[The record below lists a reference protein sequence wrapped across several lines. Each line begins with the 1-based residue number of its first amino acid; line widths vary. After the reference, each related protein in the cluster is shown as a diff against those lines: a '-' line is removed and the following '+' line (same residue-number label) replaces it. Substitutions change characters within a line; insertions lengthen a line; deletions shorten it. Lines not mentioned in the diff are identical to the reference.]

1 MSPKAQTAPQRNT
14 RRLGY
19 LQPDECAA
27 IRGIADYA
35 FIPPEVTP
43 AVAADDRQRLE
54 ARIAAARETGAA
66 LATEVVTTA
75 KKLGRPAE
83 KNRPAPK
90 GTRSILEWAK
100 KPEVKVEVEDKKI
113 VKTEP
118 QP

>member
-1 MSPKAQTAPQRNT
+1 MSPKAQTAPQHDRT
-14 RRLGY
+14 
-19 LQPDECAA
+19 
-27 IRGIADYA
+27 
-35 FIPPEVTP
+35 T
-43 AVAADDRQRLE
+43 AADDRQRLE

-100 KPEVKVEVEDKKI
+100 KPEVKVEAEVKVEVEDKKI